1 MEKRILFTFLL
12 TGLFSAGFSQS
23 FQKPETGI
31 PKTYHITSGT
41 YLDNVDMDAVCVSEF
56 GVDSRLAD
64 WTAVKN
70 WIGNLPD
77 GMNSFYAETGMPVAG
92 ICYLKWND
100 VRYNGSRHYFIQ
112 QFNSGAPGGFAVH
125 DSYLS
130 LYLGSWS
137 GMVIQLMAEV
147 PDVTVP
153 VNMSSFTAVRMED
166 RIKIRW
172 TTESEQ
178 NNLGFKLT
186 RSVGGSVYET
196 IGFINGKGTTTE
208 RQSYSY
214 VDRSPVTCHPSP
226 VIYRLFQVDQ
236 DGTVHSAGK
245 AEVMPDENMLFVLG
259 ANYPNPFNPETVIP
273 LTVSKEATVRLT
285 AVSTLGQE
293 LAVLLDGRLSEGFYP
308 VTWNPGFSSGLY
320 LVVLEVRNP
329 ETGSLWFRDSRKV
342 MLMR

>member
-1 MEKRILFTFLL
+1 MEKRILLTLL
-12 TGLFSAGFSQS
+12 FTGLFSAGFSQS
-23 FQKPETGI
+23 FHKPETGT
-31 PKTYHITSGT
+31 PKTYHITAGT

-64 WTAVKN
+64 WTAVKT

-147 PDVTVP
+147 PDITVP
-153 VNMSSFTAVRMED
+153 VNMSSFTAARTANG
-166 RIKIRW
+166 IQLNW

-178 NNLGFKLT
+178 NNLGFKIT
-186 RSVGGSVYET
+186 RSVEGSVFET

-214 VDRSPVTCHPSP
+214 NDRLQVTCHPSP

-236 DGTVHSAGK
+236 DGTVHSAGSTE
-245 AEVMPDENMLFVLG
+245 ALFANPEFELSP
-259 ANYPNPFNPETVIP
+259 NYPNPFNPETTVGFSLPKKGTVI
-273 LTVSKEATVRLT
+273 LTVFDLLGRDVQKVLNREFSAGYHAVNLNAGNLASGSYFLRLEFEGKTITRQITVLR
-285 AVSTLGQE
+285 
-293 LAVLLDGRLSEGFYP
+293 
-308 VTWNPGFSSGLY
+308 
-320 LVVLEVRNP
+320 
-329 ETGSLWFRDSRKV
+329 
-342 MLMR
+342 